1 MDEQVALI
9 EHACAVFEVGSNL
22 LLDLNV
28 KTAKQSSLQHACP
41 TRVFCLQNPSNQ
53 AAHQEASATLLAFR
67 NSDAPIGVCQHVLQS
82 SSSEQARFQV
92 GNSWLP
98 HLFLCL
104 HYKSSWCKL
113 IPVVQAAVTLR
124 DAAVR
129 QWATMSRDSQ
139 RALRGYVLHYVLR
152 YDSLLYTCLSKPLS
166 RSGSLIG
173 SINFAGAADSYYNC
187 SCFCCAML
195 LSHMC
200 TSESIPVCS
209 QHIHA
214 AGRHTSKHS
223 DLVQKQLTGT
233 VAVLLKRGWVD
244 ESPEERHAF
253 FREVES
259 TVAGTSDAAARRTG
273 IEILEVS
280 LLAYHSLLLTAC
292 MQTDRHP
299 NLHCVECACHHM
311 PHVRILK
318 QVPS

>member
-1 MDEQVALI
+1 LLVLLIHTTIAL
-9 EHACAVFEVGSNL
+9 
-22 LLDLNV
+22 
-28 KTAKQSSLQHACP
+28 
-41 TRVFCLQNPSNQ
+41 
-53 AAHQEASATLLAFR
+53 ASAA
-67 NSDAPIGVCQHVLQS
+67 D
-82 SSSEQARFQV
+82 
-92 GNSWLP
+92 
-98 HLFLCL
+98 
-104 HYKSSWCKL
+104 
-113 IPVVQAAVTLR
+113 
-124 DAAVR
+124 
-129 QWATMSRDSQ
+129 
-139 RALRGYVLHYVLR
+139 
-152 YDSLLYTCLSKPLS
+152 LS
-166 RSGSLIG
+166 
-173 SINFAGAADSYYNC
+173 
-187 SCFCCAML
+187 AML